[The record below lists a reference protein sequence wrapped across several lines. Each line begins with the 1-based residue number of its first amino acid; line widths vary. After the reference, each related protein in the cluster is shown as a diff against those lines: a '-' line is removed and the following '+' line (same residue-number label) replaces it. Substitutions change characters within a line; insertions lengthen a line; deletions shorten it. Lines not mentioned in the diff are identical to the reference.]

1 MEIYSCSPELS
12 SSTVGDFRC
21 WWLASPAKVVRFLEA
36 NTELLVEVKRE
47 PVQKAEALGGERM
60 LRMNT
65 NLSFDFKK
73 VCVFFLNMLLVQV
86 NVTQHA

>member
-1 MEIYSCSPELS
+1 ME
-12 SSTVGDFRC
+12 
-21 WWLASPAKVVRFLEA
+21 
-36 NTELLVEVKRE
+36 
-47 PVQKAEALGGERM
+47 KAEALGGERM

>member
-1 MEIYSCSPELS
+1 MEIYSCSPSKPSCHHQQLVSFVVGGSPQLPAEL
-12 SSTVGDFRC
+12 
-21 WWLASPAKVVRFLEA
+21 VRFLEA

-47 PVQKAEALGGERM
+47 PVEKAEALGGERM

-73 VCVFFLNMLLVQV
+73 VFYVFF
-86 NVTQHA
+86 

>member
-1 MEIYSCSPELS
+1 ME
-12 SSTVGDFRC
+12 
-21 WWLASPAKVVRFLEA
+21 
-36 NTELLVEVKRE
+36 
-47 PVQKAEALGGERM
+47 KAEALGGERM

-73 VCVFFLNMLLVQV
+73 VCVFLNMLLVQV